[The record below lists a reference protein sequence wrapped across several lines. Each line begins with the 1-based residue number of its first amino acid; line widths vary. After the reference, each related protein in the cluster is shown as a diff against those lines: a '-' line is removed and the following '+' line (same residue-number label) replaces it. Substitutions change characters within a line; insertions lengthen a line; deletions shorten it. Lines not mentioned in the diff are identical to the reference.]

1 MTSASSPAPA
11 PMDTQPALNYAAIRA
26 RAADL
31 GIPETT
37 LNELTGVTL
46 RTLEGDPDQRGIGL
60 PLLTRLATVLDL
72 RLDDLVLT
80 GEPAPHLARPARP
93 GDDIIL
99 LALLAS
105 YRGLATQRVLDLL
118 GWTSERL
125 GSALATIGTHLAP
138 TALRVTAT
146 DHRLTLTLRA
156 GALPEPLRERFDAD
170 QFLRHPLD
178 PSTAVEL
185 LKLVRDK
192 ILAPFPDD
200 GRFPGEEERPARGHT
215 PTEDFLI
222 SSRLAVDTEPQG
234 GDRGLP
240 AVEIHPDV
248 MFALRL
254 TGRPAADPSS

>member
-1 MTSASSPAPA
+1 MTSAIVPAPT
-11 PMDTQPALNYAAIRA
+11 PVHTPPALNYAAIRA
-26 RAADL
+26 RAAEL
-31 GIPETT
+31 GMPETT

-80 GEPAPHLARPARP
+80 GEPAPHPAQPARP

-99 LALLAS
+99 LALSAS
-105 YRGLATQRVLDLL
+105 YQGLATQRVLDLL
-118 GWTSERL
+118 GWTPERL
-125 GSALATIGTHLAP
+125 GSALATIGAHLAP
-138 TALRVTAT
+138 TALRVAAT
-146 DHRLTLTLRA
+146 DLQLRLTLRP

-170 QFLRHPLD
+170 QALRDPLE
-178 PSTAVEL
+178 PGTAVEL

-215 PTEDFLI
+215 WTEDFLI
-222 SSRLAVDTEPQG
+222 RSRLAVDAGPQG
-234 GDRGLP
+234 GDPGTP
-240 AVEIHPDV
+240 AVQIHPDV

-254 TGRPAADPSS
+254 TGRPAAGPGS

>member
-1 MTSASSPAPA
+1 
-11 PMDTQPALNYAAIRA
+11 MDTQPALNYAAIRA

-31 GIPETT
+31 GMPETT

-80 GEPAPHLARPARP
+80 DEPAPHPARP

-105 YRGLATQRVLDLL
+105 YHGLATQRVLDLL
-118 GWTSERL
+118 GWDPERL

-138 TALRVTAT
+138 TALRVAAT
-146 DHRLTLTLRA
+146 DLQLTLTLRP

-170 QFLRHPLD
+170 QALRHPLE
-178 PSTAVEL
+178 PGTAVEL

-215 PTEDFLI
+215 PIEDFLI
-222 SSRLAVDTEPQG
+222 RSRLAIDAGPLG
-234 GDRGLP
+234 GDPGTP
-240 AVEIHPDV
+240 AVQIHPDV

-254 TGRPAADPSS
+254 TGRPAAGPGS